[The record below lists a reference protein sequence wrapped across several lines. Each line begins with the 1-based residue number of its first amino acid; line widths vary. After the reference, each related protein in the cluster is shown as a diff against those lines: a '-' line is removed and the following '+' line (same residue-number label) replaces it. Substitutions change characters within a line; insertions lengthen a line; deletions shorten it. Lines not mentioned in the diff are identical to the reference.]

1 MDIVK
6 EQNIVKL
13 IDLYINLL
21 TPRQQEIL
29 KMHYN
34 YDVSISEIAEN
45 LKVTRQSVKDCINKC
60 KSQLS
65 EFEEKLKLLEK
76 EQTLN
81 SEIENILTLND
92 INVIKEKLKEHFAI

>member
-29 KMHYN
+29 KMHYHF
-34 YDVSISEIAEN
+34 DISISEIAEN
-45 LKVTRQSVKDCINKC
+45 FKITRQSVKDCIDKC
-60 KSQLS
+60 KSQLTD
-65 EFEEKLKLLEK
+65 FEEKLKFLEK
-76 EQTLN
+76 EKILN
-81 SEIENILTLND
+81 SEIENILNLDN
-92 INVIKEKLKEHFAI
+92 INTIKKKLKEHFDL